1 MIKKIHIIGSIGS
14 GKTTLAKQLATQLKI
29 PHYELDNIVWERHPD
44 GDKKRSIT
52 ARNARLNKTIQKE
65 AWIIEGAHHTWIAPS
80 IEEADLIIFLDTK
93 LTTRKQRI
101 LTRFIK
107 QKLNIEP
114 ANYQPT
120 LKTLGFLYQYN
131 TIFEN
136 EAKPEILKLLEPYKE
151 KVKWIQTSKELRTL
165 IKTDT

>member
-29 PHYELDNIVWERHPD
+29 PHYELDNIVWERQPD
-44 GDKKRSIT
+44 GDKKRSIA

-65 AWIIEGAHHTWIAPS
+65 AWIIEGAHHTWIVPS
-80 IEEADLIIFLDTK
+80 LEEADLIIFLDTK
-93 LTTRKQRI
+93 LTTRKRRI

-120 LKTLGFLYQYN
+120 LKTLHFLYQYN

-136 EAKPEILKLLEPYKE
+136 EAKPEILTLLEPYKG
-151 KVKWIQTSKELRTL
+151 KVRRI
-165 IKTDT
+165 TDTQDLKLL